1 MKGGAAM
8 NINSLT
14 FLYFFLPAALIIFN
28 IVPKKAK
35 NIVLAAISVLF
46 IGLSQPES
54 FLIFAADI
62 VIQFFLSEMML
73 KNSENTKIKKAL
85 LTFAIIGN
93 AVVIFYFSIMNQLKG
108 GFAPFAAMVISFTAI
123 GYFVDLYKKE
133 AEPIRSLADF
143 TVFLAFFGKL
153 SRGPLIRASH
163 IESTP
168 QGDRFSVSEC
178 GSGMYLFIR
187 GLAKY
192 VILALPLA
200 EIHERLVLAN
210 STEISVIG
218 AWLDMI
224 VFSMMIF
231 FDLSGFCDMARGL
244 GRCFGMELPKNFY
257 FPFQSPT
264 VSDFLDRFNMT
275 VTGFFR
281 HYVYDVLRNDKNSKP
296 QFIVNTILICMLC
309 GIWFGIE
316 MNFIFWGLY
325 IAAFIILEELL
336 LKNILLN
343 IPRIFARVYTFAV
356 TMFSMTIFSASD
368 LSSIIPS
375 FKAMFGI
382 DAAMT
387 TPEVSYVV
395 SQNGLVLAVGAF
407 FLISAFSMFVRFL
420 NKKAQPLYNLFA
432 VLESFVLLVLITAE
446 LL

>member
-1 MKGGAAM
+1 ME
-8 NINSLT
+8 INSLT
-14 FLYFFLPAALIIFN
+14 FLYLFLPAALVVFN
-28 IVPKKAK
+28 LTPQKFK
-35 NIVLAAISVLF
+35 NGVLALISVVFIAFSQAQNFVFFLADLILLF
-46 IGLSQPES
+46 IISKAM
-54 FLIFAADI
+54 AA
-62 VIQFFLSEMML
+62 
-73 KNSENTKIKKAL
+73 NSEKPKTKKSVFL
-85 LTFAIIGN
+85 FAITFN
-93 AVVIFYFSIMNQLKG
+93 AAVIIVSSVTNQLSG
-108 GFAPFAAMVISFTAI
+108 GFAPFVAMVISFTAI
-123 GYFVDLYKKE
+123 GYFVDVYKNE
-133 AEPIRSLADF
+133 AEPINSFPDF
-143 TVFLAFFGKL
+143 VVFLAFFGKL

-168 QGDRFSVSEC
+168 QGDRFSLSEC

-316 MNFIFWGLY
+316 MNFIFLGTLY
-325 IAAFIILEELL
+325 
-336 LKNILLN
+336 
-343 IPRIFARVYTFAV
+343 R
-356 TMFSMTIFSASD
+356 
-368 LSSIIPS
+368 
-375 FKAMFGI
+375 GI
-382 DAAMT
+382 
-387 TPEVSYVV
+387 
-395 SQNGLVLAVGAF
+395 
-407 FLISAFSMFVRFL
+407 
-420 NKKAQPLYNLFA
+420 YN
-432 VLESFVLLVLITAE
+432 S
-446 LL
+446 

>member
-1 MKGGAAM
+1 MKGGAAV

-14 FLYFFLPAALIIFN
+14 FLFFFLPAALITYN
-28 IVPKKAK
+28 LSPKKAK
-35 NIVLAAISVLF
+35 SAVLAVVSALF
-46 IGLSQPES
+46 LALSRPGE
-54 FLIFAADI
+54 FLLFAADI
-62 VIQFFLSEMML
+62 VLLFILSEVML
-73 KNSENTKIKKAL
+73 KSGENARRKKAV
-85 LTFAIIGN
+85 FIFSIFIN
-93 AVVIFYFSIMNQLKG
+93 AAVIFYFSLKNQLSG

-123 GYFVDLYKKE
+123 GYFVDLYKGE
-133 AEPIRSLADF
+133 AKPIRSFADF

-153 SRGPLIRASH
+153 SRGPLIRAGHLEANPINKS
-163 IESTP
+163 
-168 QGDRFSVSEC
+168 FSLSET
-178 GSGMYLFIR
+178 GNGLYLFIR

-192 VILALPLA
+192 VVLASPLA
-200 EIHERLVLAN
+200 AIHEQLVLAN
-210 STEISVIG
+210 YSEISIVG

-244 GRCFGMELPKNFY
+244 GKCFGMELPQNFY

-281 HYVYDVLRNDKNSKP
+281 HYVYDVLRNDKNSRP

-325 IAAFIILEELL
+325 IAAFIIIEELF
-336 LKNILLN
+336 LKKILLD
-343 IPRIFARVYTFAV
+343 IPRLFARVYTFAV
-356 TMFSMTIFSASD
+356 TMFSMTIFSAED
-368 LSSIIPS
+368 TGFIIPS

-382 DAAMT
+382 NAPMIT
-387 TPEVSYVV
+387 SQVSYIV
-395 SQNGLVLAVGAF
+395 SQNMLLLGVGAF
-407 FLISAFSMFVRFL
+407 FLISAFSMLIRYL
-420 NKKAQPLYNLFA
+420 SKKSPVAYSVFA
-432 VLESFVLLVLITAE
+432 VLESAVLLVLIAAE

>member
-1 MKGGAAM
+1 ME
-8 NINSLT
+8 INSLT

-28 IVPKKAK
+28 LVPKKAK
-35 NIVLAAISVLF
+35 STVLALISILF
-46 IGLSQPES
+46 IGLSQPEY

-62 VIQFFLSEMML
+62 IFLFALSEAML
-73 KNSENTKIKKAL
+73 KHSENQKTKKAL
-85 LTFAIIGN
+85 LTVAIISS
-93 AVVIFYFSIMNQLKG
+93 AAMIFYFSISNQLSG
-108 GFAPFAAMVISFTAI
+108 GFAPFGAMVISFTAI
-123 GYFVDLYKKE
+123 GYFVDLYKNE
-133 AEPIRSLADF
+133 AKPIRSLADF

-153 SRGPLIRASH
+153 SRGPLIRANRVEKTS
-163 IESTP
+163 
-168 QGDRFSVSEC
+168 QWDKFSLSET
-178 GSGMYLFIR
+178 GSGLYLFIR

-192 VILALPLA
+192 VILASPLV
-200 EIHERLVLAN
+200 EIHEELIGAN
-210 STEISVIG
+210 SAEISVVG

-244 GRCFGMELPKNFY
+244 GKCFGMELPQNFY

-281 HYVYDVLRNDKNSKP
+281 HYVYDVLRNDKNSRP

-325 IAAFIILEELL
+325 IAAFIIIEEFF

-356 TMFSMTIFSASD
+356 TMFSMTIFSAENTNTI
-368 LSSIIPS
+368 LPS

-382 DAAMT
+382 EASMT
-387 TPEVSYVV
+387 TPEVSYVI
-395 SQNGLVLAVGAF
+395 SQNMLVLAVGAF
-407 FLISAFSMFVRFL
+407 FMISAFSMFIRFL
-420 NKKAQPLYNLFA
+420 NKKAPAIYNIFS
-432 VLESFVLLVLITAE
+432 VLESAVLIILITAE